1 MALNCKEGAKMKNI
15 KKIRESVEEYN
26 EEALLMDGFDA
37 AVMGICYQFGRPPV
51 VAYDRE
57 KIIKILMKDM
67 SRDEAEEYW
76 DYNQVGSWMGDS
88 TPVFIEKF

>member
-1 MALNCKEGAKMKNI
+1 MKKNI
-15 KKIRESVEEYN
+15 KETVAEYN
-26 EEALLMDGFDA
+26 EEALLMNGFDA
-37 AVMGICYQFGRPPV
+37 AVTGMVYQFGRPPV

-57 KIIKILMKDM
+57 KVIKILMKEM

-76 DYNQVGSWMGDS
+76 DYNQVGAWMGEG